1 MQFLNIRAPVRNK
14 RQLISIVDDDEPVR
28 EAVKGLMRSMGF
40 PTVAFASGADFLQS
54 PVVVRTGCL
63 IADVNMPGMSGFDLH
78 GHLSAQ
84 GHAVPTVLI
93 TAYPAES
100 ARTFALASGVIAYLT
115 KPFVEADLSE
125 AVRIALAR
133 RR

>member
-1 MQFLNIRAPVRNK
+1 
-14 RQLISIVDDDEPVR
+14 
-28 EAVKGLMRSMGF
+28 MGF
-40 PTVAFASGADFLQS
+40 SAEAFASGADFLQS
-54 PVVVRTGCL
+54 RSIVRTACL

-100 ARTFALASGVIAYLT
+100 ARSLALESGIVAYLA
-115 KPFVEADLSE
+115 KPFVEADLLE
-125 AVRIALAR
+125 AVNVALAR